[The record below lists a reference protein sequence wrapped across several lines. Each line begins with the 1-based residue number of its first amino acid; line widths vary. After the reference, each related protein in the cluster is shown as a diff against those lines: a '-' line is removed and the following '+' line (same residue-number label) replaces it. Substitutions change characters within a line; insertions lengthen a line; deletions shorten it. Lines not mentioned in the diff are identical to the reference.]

1 MKEKEEEIKNLEKV
15 LNNNEEIPITVL
27 EKEHTALT
35 ERAKELEIRVDGLK
49 KRNETTIVSISSI
62 FSISSYSN
70 IIY

>member
-1 MKEKEEEIKNLEKV
+1 MKEKEEEIKNLEEV